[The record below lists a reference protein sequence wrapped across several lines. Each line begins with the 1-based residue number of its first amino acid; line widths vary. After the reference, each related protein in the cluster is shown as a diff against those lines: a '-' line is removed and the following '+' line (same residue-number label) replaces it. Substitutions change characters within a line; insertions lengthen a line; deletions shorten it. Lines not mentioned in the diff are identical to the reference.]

1 MFTLT
6 AIEKKNGNKIPRFC
20 LRFGKI
26 ITYTKKT
33 KTSVQ
38 IIMKIS
44 PEVKFSKACLAAIFS
59 DSIWNISEMIN
70 QFVKANKTTG
80 YVLVEQEA

>member
-1 MFTLT
+1 
-6 AIEKKNGNKIPRFC
+6 
-20 LRFGKI
+20 
-26 ITYTKKT
+26 
-33 KTSVQ
+33 
-38 IIMKIS
+38 MKIS